1 MRKKIVVV
9 MLLITFGFL
18 LSSCELL
25 DMFIKKYN
33 VGFYS
38 DEVLVKEETVK
49 ENELISPPTLNN
61 KEGYDFLGW
70 YKDLNDESTKWDF
83 KNDKVNENLKLNAL
97 WELKINYLELTNLK
111 LEEDMLIWDNIDEA
125 TYIVTINDNNLTL
138 TVNEFPLNEY
148 QEYLKEAKTIK
159 VEPVKQDFTGIVSE
173 ITVKYN
179 MTNVYEG
186 YKLEFDEFDFPGF
199 ELSRSSYNTTT
210 IDYEDHYFNVS
221 EARLTS
227 KDEEPKV
234 GTVAL
239 ILRTNGALEL
249 KEGYENFYSLEFNLG
264 NYQKRAST
272 SLVNLSVSNNPSEG
286 YLLVN
291 SYNNSTTEDFIKVS
305 IFKEDIKELVN
316 LNEPLYFKLE
326 AEIKGA
332 NVNIVLDDLII
343 KEEMLAH
350 FEELVKGEAV
360 ELGTYYKSAEG
371 LKGKELVDELRVIVS
386 TNLKKVKYSDY
397 KVIGEF
403 ADKKLDNKDFVR
415 GIYDLKDLKANWGSK
430 SEWHREHVWPNSR
443 LGMERVKES
452 DVNQGS
458 DPHNLRAIYPST
470 NSSRSNRYYSNPSSI
485 VNSWTTLSDG
495 MFYPGDEDKGDV
507 ARILL
512 YMVVRYEFLGL
523 TDNVELLSNKAYTID
538 AAYMGKLSVL
548 LAWHNEDP
556 VDDYELARNEV
567 IYGYQNNRNPFI
579 DHPELFS
586 EVYLYLETVE
596 DNRTVK
602 VSLYFEFEVNY
613 SELINKEKWLN

>member
-159 VEPVKQDFTGIVSE
+159 VEPIKQDFTGIVSE

-249 KEGYENFYSLEFNLG
+249 KEGYENE
-264 NYQKRAST
+264 
-272 SLVNLSVSNNPSEG
+272 
-286 YLLVN
+286 
-291 SYNNSTTEDFIKVS
+291 S
-305 IFKEDIKELVN
+305 INKIF
-316 LNEPLYFKLE
+316 
-326 AEIKGA
+326 
-332 NVNIVLDDLII
+332 DLII
-343 KEEMLAH
+343 SMTTEFDPIKFNENVAITLACKLSIKANYNISHEEMEQL
-350 FEELVKGEAV
+350 
-360 ELGTYYKSAEG
+360 
-371 LKGKELVDELRVIVS
+371 
-386 TNLKKVKYSDY
+386 
-397 KVIGEF
+397 
-403 ADKKLDNKDFVR
+403 
-415 GIYDLKDLKANWGSK
+415 LKDL
-430 SEWHREHVWPNSR
+430 V
-443 LGMERVKES
+443 
-452 DVNQGS
+452 
-458 DPHNLRAIYPST
+458 
-470 NSSRSNRYYSNPSSI
+470 
-485 VNSWTTLSDG
+485 
-495 MFYPGDEDKGDV
+495 
-507 ARILL
+507 
-512 YMVVRYEFLGL
+512 L
-523 TDNVELLSNKAYTID
+523 TDNPYNCPHGRPTII
-538 AAYMGKLSVL
+538 KFTI
-548 LAWHNEDP
+548 
-556 VDDYELARNEV
+556 YELERMFKRVMN
-567 IYGYQNNRNPFI
+567 
-579 DHPELFS
+579 
-586 EVYLYLETVE
+586 
-596 DNRTVK
+596 
-602 VSLYFEFEVNY
+602 
-613 SELINKEKWLN
+613 